1 MKRRTQQNRLERGSC
16 HTINRKED
24 EMLECPK
31 SDWRKIWL
39 RNNDWPNDV
48 FRNVII
54 SLNPSM
60 RRNFLRTLF
69 NRDVRSALAAASNN
83 GARQTT
89 HCLRSL
95 DVTLFTGD
103 KLRTAKILCTTLT
116 GCPSS
121 KTNSQFLSDITP
133 YFLPSLRI
141 PRHKYC
147 DTLNVRHQIRASS
160 LAHYRLLK
168 GRNIQIQVYMYP

>member
-1 MKRRTQQNRLERGSC
+1 MQNTAEQTGMRKLQYNKQKGRRNAGRS
-16 HTINRKED
+16 N
-24 EMLECPK
+24 

-39 RNNDWPNDV
+39 RNNDRPNDV

-54 SLNPSM
+54 SLNFST
-60 RRNFLRTLF
+60 RRNFLRRLFETL
-69 NRDVRSALAAASNN
+69 SSPTLATASNN
-83 GARQTT
+83 AARQAT
-89 HCLRSL
+89 HCLRSP

-116 GCPSS
+116 EYPSS
-121 KTNSQFLSDITP
+121 KTNSKFLSEINP

-147 DTLNVRHQIRASS
+147 DTLNVRHQIRACIS
-160 LAHYRLLK
+160 AYYRLLQWI
-168 GRNIQIQVYMYP
+168 NFQVQVYMYPLM